1 MIYLLSETGTAAM
14 DEKVKY
20 WLELADYDLATAG
33 ALLEKERFLY
43 VGFMCQQVIEKALK
57 AYWHFSLGTIPPK
70 VHGLSY
76 LLDKTELTKSLKEE
90 SLDFIDELEPLNIQ
104 SRYPEYKDALL
115 GKMDSAYTKSILKR
129 TEDLYAWLKTK
140 LS

>member
-1 MIYLLSETGTAAM
+1 MIYLLSETGTAVM
-14 DEKVKY
+14 DEKIKY
-20 WLELADYDLATAG
+20 WLDLADYDLVTAR

-57 AYWHFSLGTIPPK
+57 AYWHFVLGTIPPK

-76 LLDKTELTKSLKEE
+76 LLDKTELTKSLSEQ
-90 SLDFIDELEPLNIQ
+90 SLDFVDEFEPLNIQ

-115 GKMDSAYTKSILKR
+115 QKMDSTYTKSVLSR
-129 TEDLYAWLKTK
+129 TEELYAWIKTK